1 MSETVLWGITGVSLG
16 IAGTVGVFVLVMSAQ
31 LAKMGLRI
39 RNEEKDRKKLV
50 QNMQEATRIGAAY
63 DATVAIRKFIEE
75 EQKKLPEFF
84 IETGDPDEPYMTYD
98 LNLARR
104 WMKPIRILLEMELAH
119 GQLVVDESVEE
130 VVDESAKEAKP
141 VPEETEKQDKIDDN

>member
-39 RNEEKDRKKLV
+39 RNEEKDRKRLV

-75 EQKKLPEFF
+75 EQEKLPEFF
-84 IETGDPDEPYMTYD
+84 IETGDLDEPYMTYD

-119 GQLVVDESVEE
+119 GQH
-130 VVDESAKEAKP
+130 VVDESAEEVVDKSTKKADP
-141 VPEETEKQDKIDDN
+141 VPEEIEEQDKTDDN

>member
-39 RNEEKDRKKLV
+39 RNEEKDRKRLV

-119 GQLVVDESVEE
+119 GQHVVDESAEE

-141 VPEETEKQDKIDDN
+141 VPEETEKQDKTDDN

>member
-39 RNEEKDRKKLV
+39 RNEEKDRKRLV
-50 QNMQEATRIGAAY
+50 QSMQEATRIGAAY

-84 IETGDPDEPYMTYD
+84 IETGDPDEPYMEYD

-104 WMKPIRILLEMELAH
+104 WMKPIRILLELELAH
-119 GQLVVDESVEE
+119 GQHVVS
-130 VVDESAKEAKP
+130 ESAESDGGAP
-141 VPEETEKQDKIDDN
+141 QDDSADEGTTDDDS

>member
-39 RNEEKDRKKLV
+39 RNEEKDRKRLV

-63 DATVAIRKFIEE
+63 DATVTIRKFIEE

-84 IETGDPDEPYMTYD
+84 IETGDPDEPYMEYD

-104 WMKPIRILLEMELAH
+104 WMKPIRILLELELAN
-119 GQLVVDESVEE
+119 GQHVVSESSESDGEPPQDDSADEG
-130 VVDESAKEAKP
+130 
-141 VPEETEKQDKIDDN
+141 TTDDDS

>member
-39 RNEEKDRKKLV
+39 RNEEKDRKRLV

-63 DATVAIRKFIEE
+63 DATVTIRKFIEE

-84 IETGDPDEPYMTYD
+84 IETGDPDEPYMEYD

-104 WMKPIRILLEMELAH
+104 WMKPIRILLELELAN
-119 GQLVVDESVEE
+119 GQHVVSESSESDGGPSQDDSADEG
-130 VVDESAKEAKP
+130 
-141 VPEETEKQDKIDDN
+141 TTDDDS

>member
-16 IAGTVGVFVLVMSAQ
+16 IAGTVGVFVLIMSAQ

-39 RNEEKDRKKLV
+39 RNEEKDRKRLV

-84 IETGDPDEPYMTYD
+84 IETGDPDEPYMEYD

-104 WMKPIRILLEMELAH
+104 WMKPIRILLELELAH
-119 GQLVVDESVEE
+119 GQHVVSESS
-130 VVDESAKEAKP
+130 ESDGGP
-141 VPEETEKQDKIDDN
+141 PQDDSADKGTTDDDS

>member
-39 RNEEKDRKKLV
+39 RNEEKDRKRLV

-84 IETGDPDEPYMTYD
+84 IETGDPDEPYMEYD

-104 WMKPIRILLEMELAH
+104 WMKPIRILLELELAN
-119 GQLVVDESVEE
+119 GQHVVSESSESDGGPSQDDSADEG
-130 VVDESAKEAKP
+130 
-141 VPEETEKQDKIDDN
+141 TTDDDS

>member
-39 RNEEKDRKKLV
+39 RNEEKDRKRLV

-84 IETGDPDEPYMTYD
+84 IETGDPDVPYMEYD

-104 WMKPIRILLEMELAH
+104 WMKPIRILLEQELAH
-119 GQLVVDESVEE
+119 GQHVVS
-130 VVDESAKEAKP
+130 ESAESGGEPAQDD
-141 VPEETEKQDKIDDN
+141 PEGEGTTNDDS

>member
-39 RNEEKDRKKLV
+39 RNEEKDRKRLV

-75 EQKKLPEFF
+75 EQEKLPEFF

-119 GQLVVDESVEE
+119 GQH
-130 VVDESAKEAKP
+130 VVDESAEEVVDKSTKKAEP
-141 VPEETEKQDKIDDN
+141 VPEKIEEQDKTDDN

>member
-39 RNEEKDRKKLV
+39 RNEEKDRKRLV

-84 IETGDPDEPYMTYD
+84 IETGD
-98 LNLARR
+98 
-104 WMKPIRILLEMELAH
+104 
-119 GQLVVDESVEE
+119 
-130 VVDESAKEAKP
+130 EANSDS
-141 VPEETEKQDKIDDN
+141 T

>member
-16 IAGTVGVFVLVMSAQ
+16 IAGTVGVFVLIMSAQ

-39 RNEEKDRKKLV
+39 RNEEKDRKRLV

-84 IETGDPDEPYMTYD
+84 IETGDPDKPYMEYD

-104 WMKPIRILLEMELAH
+104 WMKPIRILLELELAH
-119 GQLVVDESVEE
+119 GQNVVSEYSESDGGPPQDNSADEG
-130 VVDESAKEAKP
+130 
-141 VPEETEKQDKIDDN
+141 TTDDDS

>member
-16 IAGTVGVFVLVMSAQ
+16 IAGTVGVFVLVMAAQ

-39 RNEEKDRKKLV
+39 RNEEKDRKILV

-84 IETGDPDEPYMTYD
+84 IETGDPDEPYMEYD

-104 WMKPIRILLEMELAH
+104 WMKPIRILLELELAN
-119 GQLVVDESVEE
+119 GQHVVSESSESDGGPSQDDSADEG
-130 VVDESAKEAKP
+130 
-141 VPEETEKQDKIDDN
+141 TTDDDS

>member
-39 RNEEKDRKKLV
+39 RNEEKDRKRLV

-84 IETGDPDEPYMTYD
+84 IETGDPDEPYMEYD

-104 WMKPIRILLEMELAH
+104 WMKPIRILLELELAN
-119 GQLVVDESVEE
+119 GQHVVSESS
-130 VVDESAKEAKP
+130 ESDGGP
-141 VPEETEKQDKIDDN
+141 PQDDSAAEGTTDDDS